1 MSARGEFAWID
12 RLAGILGE
20 ATGPA
25 AGIGIGDD
33 AAVIEGPGGETWAW
47 TVDALVEGR
56 HFRLDW
62 LEPRDVGRRAL
73 VASLSDLAAMGAEPA
88 GALVAMAGPAE
99 TFERAAEGI
108 YRGLA
113 ASARESGCPILGG
126 DLASADG
133 PLHLDVTMIGPVVAG
148 PPLTRSG
155 ARPGDEIWVTGRLGG
170 PAAAIAALADAASDR
185 GRIDGVRE
193 TASFRRLIG
202 AGARI
207 AEARWL
213 RERAD
218 LHAGIDVS
226 DGVSGDAGHV
236 AERSGVRIVLEAERI
251 PVHPGAVAT
260 GAALD
265 QDPLRW
271 ALHGGEEWEL
281 LVAATPGELG
291 PLAGPFETAFGL
303 PLTRI
308 GNVESGAGVALR
320 RDGEKRELEP
330 ESWDHFPDGGS
341 PLAGGGP
348 AP

>member
-12 RLAGILGE
+12 RLGEILAE
-20 ATGPA
+20 SAAPA

-33 AAVIEGPGGETWAW
+33 AAVIEGPGGEPWAW
-47 TVDALVEGR
+47 TVDVLVEDR

-62 LEPRDVGRRAL
+62 FEPRNVGRRAL
-73 VASLSDLAAMGAEPA
+73 VASLGDLAAMGAEPA
-88 GALVAMAGPAE
+88 GALVTMAGPAA

-113 ASARESGCPILGG
+113 DAARESGCPILGG
-126 DLASADG
+126 DLARADG

-155 ARPGDEIWVTGRLGG
+155 ARPGDEVWITGRLGG
-170 PAAAIAALADAASDR
+170 PAAAIAALRDAASDR
-185 GRIDGVRE
+185 ERLEGIRE
-193 TASFRRLIG
+193 TDAFRRLVG
-202 AGARI
+202 VDARI

-213 RERAD
+213 RDRVE

-236 AERSGVRIVLEAERI
+236 AERSGVRIVLEAGAI
-251 PVHPGAVAT
+251 PVHPGAAGT
-260 GAALD
+260 AAALD
-265 QDPLRW
+265 VDPLRW

-281 LVAATPGELG
+281 LLVAASGALG
-291 PLAGPFETAFGL
+291 PLAEPFETAFGL

-308 GNVESGAGVALR
+308 GEVVEGEGVTVR
-320 RDGEKRELEP
+320 GDGEERELES
-330 ESWDHFPDGGS
+330 ESWDHFRDDGS
-341 PLAGGGP
+341 PLARAEP
-348 AP
+348 DL